1 VRVAIIGA
9 GLQARRRAP
18 VVKEWPGAELAVIT
32 SIDGR
37 TAKTLAAGLGCESGT
52 GWEDAVKR
60 DDVDVVLVCTPPDSH
75 ADISIAAMRAGKDV
89 LCEKPLTRTVDEA
102 ERLVAVAEET
112 GRILKC
118 GFNHRHHPAVWQ
130 AKALFDKGEIGK
142 PLFGRAVYGI
152 GGRPGFEKEWRADPK
167 VAFGGQLGE
176 QGIHAIDLFRW
187 FFGDFIE
194 ATGFTAT
201 NYFPIAP
208 LEDNGFA
215 LLRTPAGAIVS
226 VHASFTQWR
235 NTFDFEVYGED
246 GYVRVDGLGGSYGN
260 EKLHAGKKDYY
271 GPFVETVT
279 EFRGPDRSW
288 HEEWSAFAK
297 AIETR
302 TAPIG
307 DGRDGLA
314 AMKLVSAV
322 YESSRTGRAVR
333 VGPG

>member
-18 VVKEWPGAELAVIT
+18 VIKEWPGAELAVVT

-37 TAKTLAAGLGCESGT
+37 TAKVLAASLGCESGT
-52 GWEDAVKR
+52 GWKEAVGR

-75 ADISIAAMRAGKDV
+75 ADISIAAMKAGKDV
-89 LCEKPLTRTVDEA
+89 LCEKPLTRTVAEA
-102 ERLVAVAEET
+102 ERLVGVAEET

-176 QGIHAIDLFRW
+176 QGIHVIDLFRW
-187 FFGDFIE
+187 FFGDFVE

-201 NYFPIAP
+201 TYWPIAP
-208 LEDNGFA
+208 LEDNGFG
-215 LLRTPAGAIVS
+215 LLRAPGGAIVS

-235 NTFDFEVYGED
+235 NTFNFEVYGED
-246 GYVRVDGLGGSYGN
+246 GYVRVDGLGGSYGT
-260 EKLHAGKKDYY
+260 ETLRVGKKDYY
-271 GPFVETVT
+271 GPFVENVT

-288 HEEWSAFAK
+288 HDEWSEFAR
-297 AIETR
+297 AIESR
-302 TAPIG
+302 AAPIG

-314 AMKLVSAV
+314 AMKLVSAI
-322 YESSRTGRAVR
+322 YESSRTGKAVR
-333 VGPG
+333 FGPG

>member
-18 VVKEWPGAELAVIT
+18 VVKEWPGAELVVVT
-32 SIDGR
+32 SVDGR
-37 TAKTLAAGLGCESGT
+37 SAKELAGHLGCEAGV
-52 GWEDAVKR
+52 GWKEAVSR
-60 DDVDVVLVCTPPDSH
+60 ADVDVVLVCTPPDSH
-75 ADISIAAMRAGKDV
+75 ADISVAAMQAGKDV
-89 LCEKPLTRTVDEA
+89 LCEKPLTRTVAEA

-130 AKALFDKGEIGK
+130 AKQVFDKGELGK

-176 QGIHAIDLFRW
+176 QGIHSIDLFRW
-187 FFGDFIE
+187 FVGDFIE
-194 ATGFTAT
+194 ATGFTSAA
-201 NYFPIAP
+201 YWPIAP

-215 LLRTPAGAIVS
+215 LFRTSGGVIVS

-235 NTFDFEVYGED
+235 NTFSFEVYGED
-246 GYVRVDGLGGSYGN
+246 GYIRVEGLGGSYGN
-260 EKLHAGKKDYY
+260 ETLSVGRKDYH

-279 EFRGPDRSW
+279 EFRGADRSW
-288 HEEWSAFAK
+288 YEEWVIFAR
-297 AIETR
+297 AIESR
-302 TAPIG
+302 KAPIG

-314 AMKLVSAV
+314 AMKLVTAV
-322 YESSRTGRAVR
+322 YESSQTGRAVR
-333 VGPG
+333 CGPE